1 MALNTGGT
9 FPESVGNVMITDDA
23 IRTHKETMK
32 KKDVAAPSGSAP
44 PKYRMVYPT
53 APPTHPDSHSSTNTS
68 VNHRS
73 GLPAHLNASS
83 SGQHLRLYL
92 HLHL

>member
-23 IRTHKETMK
+23 ICTHKETMK

-44 PKYRMVYPT
+44 LKYRMVYPT
-53 APPTHPDSHSSTNTS
+53 APPTHPDSHSSTS

-92 HLHL
+92 HLQL